1 LLLAAPKPVLALLP
15 NPPLVTPKPVL
26 VVLLPKRLGA
36 EDVLVLPKAGLF
48 WPKRDVLLLEEPKP
62 PGKE

>member
-1 LLLAAPKPVLALLP
+1 MLAAPKPVPVLLP
-15 NPPLVTPKPVL
+15 NPPLVAPKPVL

-36 EDVLVLPKAGLF
+36 EDVLVLPKVGLF
-48 WPKRDVLLLEEPKP
+48 WPKRDVVLLVEPKP